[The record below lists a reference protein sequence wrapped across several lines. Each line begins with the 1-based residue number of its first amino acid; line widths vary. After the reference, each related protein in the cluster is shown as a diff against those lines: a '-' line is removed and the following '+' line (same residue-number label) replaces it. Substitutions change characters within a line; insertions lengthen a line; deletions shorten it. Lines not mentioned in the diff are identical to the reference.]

1 MIPFALTPPEDRAAI
16 ANAVGASSSILNVGG
31 QLANGLMPM
40 QGLVR
45 LAPETLSAIQAGAK
59 PLVSGGYNIGTLA
72 QGGKISAQIR
82 WLPVSGVT
90 AVGLVAAI
98 GPALAMVAMQAQLSE
113 ISGMAR
119 ENLQLTETVLNTVRR
134 EQWTKLSG
142 MAIAMSG
149 AIEEANA
156 VGQVTQLLW
165 ENVSRSES
173 ELRAH
178 RELFLGNVSEHSSA
192 LSSRGTPRERR
203 QYIQR
208 SGEAI
213 VLDVQCLVVAHK
225 AWFEYQA
232 LRAARARASS
242 DLQDRRLAETI
253 GDNATLEYQRVVGEL
268 AAVLTPLTRELS
280 LLAELPGRPAI
291 SLPGA
296 RKDSDFVAR
305 AARQLL
311 ATVERVSN
319 LVRPP
324 APLLERPEVCAVE
337 EPDRVDQDLRIL
349 RWHLDEGE
357 SLLALATAREPGAL
371 DAFPGARD
379 QLLVAATDERVLI
392 ADLADFRREGL
403 VERGVPIGDIRYVR
417 LRDGDPSGRAEI
429 DVITKDDNLTW
440 RFGKGSA
447 SNPSVR
453 ELAALLADR
462 MDIPAAERI
471 ALRELPAA
479 ESAAKQL
486 AG

>member
-1 MIPFALTPPEDRAAI
+1 M
-16 ANAVGASSSILNVGG
+16 
-31 QLANGLMPM
+31 
-40 QGLVR
+40 
-45 LAPETLSAIQAGAK
+45 
-59 PLVSGGYNIGTLA
+59 
-72 QGGKISAQIR
+72 
-82 WLPVSGVT
+82 
-90 AVGLVAAI
+90 
-98 GPALAMVAMQAQLSE
+98 
-113 ISGMAR
+113 
-119 ENLQLTETVLNTVRR
+119 
-134 EQWTKLSG
+134 
-142 MAIAMSG
+142 
-149 AIEEANA
+149 
-156 VGQVTQLLW
+156 
-165 ENVSRSES
+165 
-173 ELRAH
+173 
-178 RELFLGNVSEHSSA
+178 
-192 LSSRGTPRERR
+192 
-203 QYIQR
+203 
-208 SGEAI
+208 
-213 VLDVQCLVVAHK
+213 
-225 AWFEYQA
+225 
-232 LRAARARASS
+232 
-242 DLQDRRLAETI
+242 
-253 GDNATLEYQRVVGEL
+253 

-280 LLAELPGRPAI
+280 ILAELPGRPAI

-324 APLLERPEVCAVE
+324 APPLERPEVCAVE

-403 VERGVPIGDIRYVR
+403 VERGVPIGDVRYVR
-417 LRDGDPSGRAEI
+417 FRDGDPSGRAEI

>member
-16 ANAVGASSSILNVGG
+16 ANAVGASSSILNVSG

-192 LSSRGTPRERR
+192 LSSRGVPARR
-203 QYIQR
+203 R
-208 SGEAI
+208 
-213 VLDVQCLVVAHK
+213 
-225 AWFEYQA
+225 
-232 LRAARARASS
+232 
-242 DLQDRRLAETI
+242 
-253 GDNATLEYQRVVGEL
+253 
-268 AAVLTPLTRELS
+268 
-280 LLAELPGRPAI
+280 
-291 SLPGA
+291 
-296 RKDSDFVAR
+296 
-305 AARQLL
+305 
-311 ATVERVSN
+311 
-319 LVRPP
+319 
-324 APLLERPEVCAVE
+324 
-337 EPDRVDQDLRIL
+337 
-349 RWHLDEGE
+349 
-357 SLLALATAREPGAL
+357 
-371 DAFPGARD
+371 
-379 QLLVAATDERVLI
+379 
-392 ADLADFRREGL
+392 
-403 VERGVPIGDIRYVR
+403 
-417 LRDGDPSGRAEI
+417 
-429 DVITKDDNLTW
+429 
-440 RFGKGSA
+440 
-447 SNPSVR
+447 
-453 ELAALLADR
+453 
-462 MDIPAAERI
+462 
-471 ALRELPAA
+471 
-479 ESAAKQL
+479 
-486 AG
+486 